1 MDQRLAGNVKYKAI
15 NAQKPPSCAIL
26 TQAPLKVALPG
37 KRSVSCHSQTAV
49 RRRMRNLFLRTD
61 CMDGQKKRNLRT
73 YTNLLS

>member
-1 MDQRLAGNVKYKAI
+1 
-15 NAQKPPSCAIL
+15 
-26 TQAPLKVALPG
+26 
-37 KRSVSCHSQTAV
+37 VSCHSQTAV